1 MLLFFVSIGIMILSI
16 VASDDFGI
24 IQRESFVLYGDT
36 DNSGNITFR
45 NSIDQYGDDGFKIVQ
60 TCPFKRY
67 FT

>member
-45 NSIDQYGDDGFKIVQ
+45 NSIDQYGDDGFKIV
-60 TCPFKRY
+60 
-67 FT
+67 